1 MAVFLVCEGENH
13 GLDNRVLD
21 PLVIQHHNLSVQMAP
36 SGGSGGLGGVRVYL
50 RNLAHNNVAISVEDR
65 DYYRT
70 LAEAHAGWGNLT
82 AYAFFWRRHEI
93 ENYLLHPRVVLAMF
107 DDLRV
112 TGLGW
117 VATLPTTEAGVLT
130 LLQTVATALLENHAA
145 EVLRVELLRHSVA
158 GGDLKFG
165 AIRPPAQPGATVA
178 GQAAWVPALQEEAAR
193 LCASCTAAAGHPDLQ
208 PAAIA
213 ARYQVLLAQFQD
225 PAFLTSGTFLVDMGG
240 HELMAALAAH
250 LRGVAHH
257 PGSLTDFWRTNCC
270 AY

>member
-117 VATLPTTEAGVLT
+117 VATLPTHT
-130 LLQTVATALLENHAA
+130 LNLK
-145 EVLRVELLRHSVA
+145 EV
-158 GGDLKFG
+158 G
-165 AIRPPAQPGATVA
+165 
-178 GQAAWVPALQEEAAR
+178 
-193 LCASCTAAAGHPDLQ
+193 
-208 PAAIA
+208 
-213 ARYQVLLAQFQD
+213 LA
-225 PAFLTSGTFLVDMGG
+225 
-240 HELMAALAAH
+240 
-250 LRGVAHH
+250 
-257 PGSLTDFWRTNCC
+257 
-270 AY
+270 